1 MDTTPSIRDRNV
13 LSAHIE
19 TTGTA
24 CPIAPALR
32 GMVVALPLALA
43 ACAHVPTEPEARAE
57 YERNN
62 DPAEPTNRA
71 IFAGNKFVD
80 DHALQPVARGYEK
93 YIPGRVQK
101 CVHNFVGN
109 LGQPAIAMNDL
120 FQGNFARAWNTVQR
134 FAINT
139 TIGGAGL
146 FDVATDWNRPEHQ
159 ADFGQTLGVWGVGTG
174 PSVQLPLFGPSNV
187 RDSVG
192 KVVDVVTNPV
202 DLIAG
207 GAATAAAG
215 GVGFVDKRA
224 GTLATSQALERDSLD
239 YYAAVRS
246 VAAQRRAALVA
257 EGRTGDIGKQ
267 EGQEASPA
275 SLSTAASPASAG
287 R

>member
-1 MDTTPSIRDRNV
+1 MNTASSIRNIGR
-13 LSAHIE
+13 
-19 TTGTA
+19 TCTA
-24 CPIAPALR
+24 SPIASALR
-32 GMVVALPLALA
+32 GMVVTLPLALA
-43 ACAHVPTEPEARAE
+43 GCAHAPTEPQARAE

-93 YIPGRVQK
+93 YIPGRVRK

-109 LGQPAIAMNDL
+109 LGQPAIAVNDVL
-120 FQGNFARAWNTVQR
+120 QGNFGRAWNTAQR

-139 TIGGAGL
+139 TVGGAGL

-159 ADFGQTLGVWGVGTG
+159 ADFGQTLGVWGVGAG

-187 RDSVG
+187 RDSFG
-192 KVVDVVTNPV
+192 KVVDAVTNPV
-202 DLIAG
+202 GLITG
-207 GAATAAAG
+207 GPATAASG

-224 GTLATSQALERDSLD
+224 GTLAASQELERDSLD

-246 VAAQRRAALVA
+246 VAAQRRAALVT
-257 EGRTGDIGKQ
+257 EGRTGNIGKH
-267 EGQEASPA
+267 EGQEASQAP
-275 SLSTAASPASAG
+275 LSTAASPAIAG